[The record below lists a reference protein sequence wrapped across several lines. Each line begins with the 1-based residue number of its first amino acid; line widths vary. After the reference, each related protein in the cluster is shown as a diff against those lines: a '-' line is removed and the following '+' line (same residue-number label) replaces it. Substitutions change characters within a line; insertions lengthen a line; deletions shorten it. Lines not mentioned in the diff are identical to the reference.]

1 MWRLESLYRS
11 STTISRMRRESGGA
25 HLSTNRN
32 LSTETRRIA
41 LRNLKIRWR
50 ERRRGSK
57 EGMNWELEFVF
68 LSSGKIGLDSFGLGF
83 GNEKVNWDWDC

>member
-11 STTISRMRRESGGA
+11 STLISRVRRESGGA
-25 HLSTNRN
+25 HLSTNRK

-41 LRNLKIRWR
+41 LRNLKIRWG
-50 ERRRGSK
+50 ERRIGSK
-57 EGMNWELEFVF
+57 EGGIGNWNLPFYH
-68 LSSGKIGLDSFGLGF
+68 LGKIGLDSFGLRF